1 MSSSPDDIQDD
12 SDTGNLTGKI
22 LIAMPGMTDPRFQR
36 SVVLVCAHSE
46 EGAMGL
52 VLNRPLPEIDFG
64 DLLEQLGIETDGT
77 ARQIEVRFG
86 GPVEPG
92 RGFVLHSVP
101 EHGDD
106 PEGRLRI
113 TGALAMTTTRDILE
127 DLAHGEGPESAIL
140 ALGYAGWGPGQLE
153 DEMLQNGWLTGD
165 GAEELIFGADHDGK
179 WPLALRAQGIDPS
192 LLSPSAGRA

>member
-1 MSSSPDDIQDD
+1 MSSSPN
-12 SDTGNLTGKI
+12 DTPDPRNLTGKV

-36 SVVLVCAHSE
+36 SVVLICAHSD

-52 VLNRPLPEIDFG
+52 VLNRPMPDIDFG
-64 DLLEQLGIETDGT
+64 ELLEQLGIETDA
-77 ARQIEVRFG
+77 ARPIEVRFG

-101 EHGDD
+101 EYGDD

-113 TGALAMTTTRDILE
+113 GQALALTTTRDILE
-127 DLAHGEGPESAIL
+127 DLAHGHGPESAVL

-153 DEMLQNGWLTGD
+153 DEMLQNGWLTGNSAD
-165 GAEELIFGADHDGK
+165 DLIFGSDHDAK
-179 WPLALRAQGIDPS
+179 WQAALRAQGIDPS
-192 LLSPSAGRA
+192 MLSGAAGRA

>member
-1 MSSSPDDIQDD
+1 MAGHFDKTATQ
-12 SDTGNLTGKI
+12 TNLTGKV
-22 LIAMPGMTDPRFQR
+22 LIAMPGMGDPRFER
-36 SVVLVCAHSE
+36 SVVLVCAHTP

-64 DLLEQLGIETDGT
+64 DLLEQLGISVDGA
-77 ARQIEVRFG
+77 ARRIEVRFG

-92 RGFVLHSVP
+92 RGFVLHRVP

-113 TGALAMTTTRDILE
+113 GGTLAMTTTRDILE
-127 DLAHGEGPESAIL
+127 DLARGHGPDMAVL

-153 DEMLQNGWLTGD
+153 AEMLQNGWLTGE
-165 GAEELIFGADHDGK
+165 GAEDLIFGPGHADK
-179 WPLALRAQGIDPS
+179 WQRALRAQGIDPS
-192 LLSPSAGRA
+192 LLSAAAGRA